1 MVLPNELDITKA
13 EHGESR
19 IEMLDDGFSYNV
31 YGYPEGD
38 LVLSFIDFS
47 DQGVHYKYP
56 YLNGQFVKFTAGR
69 IDLSF

>member
-1 MVLPNELDITKA
+1 MVLPNELNITKA

-19 IEMLDDGFSYNV
+19 IEMLDDCFSCDI
-31 YGYPEGD
+31 YGNLEGD

-69 IDLSF
+69 IDVSF